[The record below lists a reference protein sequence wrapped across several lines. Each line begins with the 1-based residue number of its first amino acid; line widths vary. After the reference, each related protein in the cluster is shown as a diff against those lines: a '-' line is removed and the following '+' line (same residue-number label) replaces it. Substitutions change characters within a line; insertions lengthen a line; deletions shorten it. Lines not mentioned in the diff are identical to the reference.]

1 MKWINRWV
9 IALLIQANSLAAIS
23 QVEHP
28 YHVNGS
34 AFQETCNCY
43 TLTPDLL
50 WQSGSMWNINKIS
63 LNEPFDFK
71 FNIYLGCYDGDGAD
85 GIAFVLQ
92 PISTSIGAQGGGLGY
107 DGVSPSIGVLV
118 DTWQNYEDNDP
129 VYDHIAIHKNGI
141 IDHSP
146 TTDVAQP
153 MTALESGG
161 NIEDCQW
168 HTLRITWEPS
178 AKQIKTQIDGVDR
191 VQATI
196 DMVTDIFGGNP
207 MVFWGFTAATGGAK
221 NLQKI
226 CTSLNPGFSLPANQ
240 TSCYPEP
247 ITFIDSSTSF
257 GTIEK
262 WFWDFGDGTTFNE
275 SSPAP
280 HVFPAPGIYDVKLAI
295 LGNNECIS
303 DTFTRRIVMGSEPFV
318 KYSYPTPVCEGTAVN
333 FIDSSYVEFGT
344 INKWNWTIAGNSYS
358 DQYPPSLTLTGDNQ
372 ITLNVGTMEGCVSEA
387 VAGVIS
393 AHPAPAADFAVS
405 DICVSQPAMLTGIN
419 MKPPVNISR
428 WSWDLGNGKTR
439 VSFNPQISYSYANG
453 GDYNVQ
459 LTAYSENGCA
469 TGTIM
474 KPIKVYETDAHAG
487 NDTIF
492 AIGQS
497 VQLHGGGGE
506 FYKWTPSS
514 GLSADNIPD
523 PVVTLDHEAEFVLT
537 ASTIIG
543 CATTDT
549 IKFKVFKGPEL
560 YVPSAF
566 SPNNDGKNDQFKF
579 IAVGMKSVDLFQV
592 YNRYGQIVYS
602 STEILKGW
610 DGKMNDMTQPSGTY
624 VWMIKGTD
632 LTGAVHLKKGT
643 VTLIR

>member
-1 MKWINRWV
+1 MKWINKWA
-9 IALLIQANSLAAIS
+9 IAVLIQTNTFAAVS
-23 QVEHP
+23 QVDHP

-43 TLTPDLL
+43 TLTPDQL

-63 LNEPFDFK
+63 LNEPFDYK

-92 PISTSIGAQGGGLGY
+92 PISTSIGAEGGGLGY

-146 TTDVAQP
+146 LTDVAEP
-153 MTALESGG
+153 MPALASGG

-168 HTLRITWEPS
+168 HTLRISWDPS
-178 AKQIKTQIDGVDR
+178 TKQIKTQIDGIDR

-196 DMVTDIFGGNP
+196 DMVADIFAGSP

-221 NLQKI
+221 NLQKV

-262 WFWDFGDGTTFNE
+262 WFWDFGDGTIFNE
-275 SSPAP
+275 SSPSP
-280 HVFPAPGIYDVKLAI
+280 HVFPAPGNYDVKLAI
-295 LGNNECIS
+295 LGNNGCVS

-318 KYSYPTPVCEGTAVN
+318 KYSYPTPVCEGTPVN

-344 INKWNWTIAGNSYS
+344 INKWNWTIAGNNYS
-358 DQYPPSLTLTGDNQ
+358 DQHPPPLILTGDNQ
-372 ITLNVGTMEGCVSEA
+372 ISLNVATVEGCVSA
-387 VAGVIS
+387 TARGVITS
-393 AHPAPAADFAVS
+393 YPAPAADFNVT
-405 DICVSQPAMLTGIN
+405 DICISQPAMLTGIN
-419 MKPPVNISR
+419 TKPSVNISK
-428 WSWDLGNGKTR
+428 WVWNMGNGNT
-439 VSFNPQISYSYANG
+439 QISIGPQSAYSYAHG
-453 GDYNVQ
+453 GDFNVQ
-459 LTAYSENGCA
+459 LIAYSDNGCA
-469 TGTIM
+469 TTTITRS
-474 KPIKVYETDAHAG
+474 IKVYETNANAG

-492 AIGQS
+492 AIGQA
-497 VQLHGGGGE
+497 VQLHGSGGD

-514 GLSADNIPD
+514 GLSADNIAD
-523 PVVTLDHEAEFVLT
+523 PVVTLDHDAEFVLT
-537 ASTIIG
+537 ASTVIG
-543 CATTDT
+543 CATSDT
-549 IKFKVFKGPEL
+549 VRFKVYKGPEL

-579 IAVGMKSVDLFQV
+579 IAVGMKSVDFFQV
-592 YNRYGQIVYS
+592 YNRYGQLIYS
-602 STEILKGW
+602 STEIMKGW
-610 DGKMNDMTQPSGTY
+610 DGKMNGVNQPSGTY

-632 LTGAVHLKKGT
+632 LAGAAHLKKGT
-643 VTLIR
+643 VTLVR

>member
-1 MKWINRWV
+1 MKWVTRCLC
-9 IALLIQANSLAAIS
+9 ALLIQLSSFLAIA
-23 QVEHP
+23 QVDHP

-43 TLTPDLL
+43 TLTPDQYE
-50 WQSGSMWNINKIS
+50 QSGSMWNINKIN
-63 LNEPFDFK
+63 LNEPFDYK
-71 FNIYLGCYDGDGAD
+71 FNLYLGCYDGDGAD

-92 PISTSIGAQGGGLGY
+92 PISTSIGADGGGLGY
-107 DGVSPSIGVLV
+107 DGVTPSIGVLV
-118 DTWQNYEDNDP
+118 DTWQNFEDNDP

-146 TTDVAQP
+146 LTDVAQP
-153 MTALESGG
+153 MTALASGG

-168 HTLRITWEPS
+168 HTLRISWDPVS
-178 AKQIKTQIDGVDR
+178 KQIKTQIDGIDR

-196 DMVTDIFGGNP
+196 DMVAEIFGGNP

-221 NLQKI
+221 NLQKV

-240 TSCYPEP
+240 TSCFPDT
-247 ITFIDSSTSF
+247 ITFIDSSSSF

-280 HVFPAPGIYDVKLAI
+280 HVFPAPGNYDVKLSI
-295 LGNNECIS
+295 LGNNGCVS
-303 DTFTRRIVMGSEPFV
+303 DTFIRRIVMGSEPFV
-318 KYSYPTPVCEGTAVN
+318 KYSYPTPVCEGTPVN

-344 INKWNWTIAGNSYS
+344 VDKWNWTIAGNNYS
-358 DQYPPSLTLTGDNQ
+358 GQNPPPVTLTGNNQ
-372 ITLNVGTMEGCVSEA
+372 ISLKVGTPEGCVSQTA
-387 VAGVIS
+387 QGVVTS
-393 AHPAPAADFAVS
+393 NPAPAADFNVS
-405 DICVSQPAMLTGIN
+405 DICISQPALLAGIN
-419 MKPPVNISR
+419 TKPSVAISK
-428 WSWDLGNGKTR
+428 WTWNMGDGKTQST
-439 VSFNPQISYSYANG
+439 VSAQSGYSYSHG
-453 GDYNVQ
+453 GDYTVQ
-459 LTAYSENGCA
+459 LVAYSDNGCA
-469 TGTIM
+469 TPAVA
-474 KPIKVYETDAHAG
+474 KPVRVYETDSYAG

-492 AIGQS
+492 AIGQA
-497 VQLHGGGGE
+497 VQLHGSGGD

-523 PVVTLDHEAEFVLT
+523 PIVTLDHDAEFVLT
-537 ASTIIG
+537 ASTAIG
-543 CATTDT
+543 CATSDT
-549 IKFKVFKGPEL
+549 VRFKVYKGPEL

-592 YNRYGQIVYS
+592 YNRYGQLIYS
-602 STEILKGW
+602 STEIMKGW
-610 DGKMNDMTQPSGTY
+610 DGKMSGVNQPSGTY

-632 LTGAVHLKKGT
+632 LSGAVHLKKGT
-643 VTLIR
+643 VTLVR